1 MEKEAPAAAAPAN
14 SPALPLSSQRHLLV
28 AADTWMP
35 WFSIQES
42 DDGSRSYTGIMWEA
56 RAKKAILLLFIF
68 SLVLCA
74 IPSTTRIPGRGAPV
88 AEPEFHLRDCES
100 AVGKYEKLIKGLLI
114 KLWLL

>member
-1 MEKEAPAAAAPAN
+1 MEKEGPAAAAPAN

-56 RAKKAILLLFIF
+56 RAKKAILLFCILF
-68 SLVLCA
+68 LVLHRVLY
-74 IPSTTRIPGRGAPV
+74 PLP
-88 AEPEFHLRDCES
+88 PEFQVVGHLSRSLNFTFEIVS
-100 AVGKYEKLIKGLLI
+100 QL
-114 KLWLL
+114 